1 MDIRRIKQV
10 LKFAS
15 IHSKQLAEIS
25 KKPGSRLRIYI
36 DMLICFRKYKM
47 WTNQYVKEQ
56 FHLKSGKEKAEIGN
70 KYLEK
75 GKIRD
80 NWQNDFIENRKF
92 LNKYADK
99 KYELPLL
106 REKRNL
112 AYRQRYNM
120 GKGCLV
126 EYNVELSRQHYLNG
140 SIKIGNNVL
149 LAKNV
154 FIDYSGEVIIEND
167 VKIADGVIIE
177 SHHRD
182 LEAYEKGLDVNIPT
196 SLLIKEGAYIGTR
209 AIILDSCNYI
219 GKSAR
224 IGAGAVVT
232 RDIPDFATAVGVPAK
247 VVKINQG

>member
-1 MDIRRIKQV
+1 
-10 LKFAS
+10 
-15 IHSKQLAEIS
+15 
-25 KKPGSRLRIYI
+25 
-36 DMLICFRKYKM
+36 M

-56 FHLKSGKEKAEIGN
+56 FHLKSGKEKEEIGK

-80 NWQNDFIENRKF
+80 SWQNDFVENRKF
-92 LNKYADK
+92 LNKYSDK

-120 GKGCLV
+120 GNGCFI
-126 EYNVELSRQHYLNG
+126 EYGVELTRQHYLPG
-140 SIKIGNNVL
+140 TIKIGNDVL

-154 FIDYSGEVIIEND
+154 FVDYSGNLIIENNVEITD
-167 VKIADGVIIE
+167 SVKILTHHHPRHEASNVVKPTIHTEDAVQTDLMIRENVVIG
-177 SHHRD
+177 S
-182 LEAYEKGLDVNIPT
+182 G
-196 SLLIKEGAYIGTR
+196 
-209 AIILDSCNYI
+209 AIILPSCNYI

-224 IGAGAVVT
+224 IGAGAIVT
-232 RDIPDFATAVGVPAK
+232 KDIPDFATAVGVPAK